1 MGREGKVMRDWTR
14 RLSRGM
20 TQEERRELLESEIW
34 VLGAKISHGPLHI
47 IDAVVHESAKK
58 CQMKDT
64 TPLSLVL
71 INELLSTELLASK
84 S

>member
-20 TQEERRELLESEIW
+20 TREERRELLESEIW

-47 IDAVVHESAKK
+47 SAVVHESAKK

-64 TPLSLVL
+64 TPLSCV
-71 INELLSTELLASK
+71 N
-84 S
+84 